1 MADTDNTQAD
11 NDAGESDDIIIGVDE
26 DGGEEG
32 AAALEAPAPR
42 EASEGLKRA
51 IFNVPI
57 EVVVSVGVA
66 RPLIGDLLEM
76 GRDHL
81 MPIDSNIDDP
91 VELRVKGRVIARG
104 ELTQAPEAENQLGV
118 RVTEILNMAEIA
130 E

>member
-1 MADTDNTQAD
+1 MTDTDNMQTD
-11 NDAGESDDIIIGVDE
+11 NDAEASDDVIIGVEENE
-26 DGGEEG
+26 DGE
-32 AAALEAPAPR
+32 AAPAPAPR

-104 ELTQAPEAENQLGV
+104 ELTQAPDAENQLGV
-118 RVTEILNMAEIA
+118 KITEIVNITGLAE
-130 E
+130 

>member
-1 MADTDNTQAD
+1 MADSANTQTDTPAEAD
-11 NDAGESDDIIIGVDE
+11 DGVVIGMDDDAP
-26 DGGEEG
+26 GGEKR
-32 AAALEAPAPR
+32 APGQ
-42 EASEGLKRA
+42 GLQRA

-76 GRDHL
+76 GRNHL

-104 ELTQAPEAENQLGV
+104 ELTQVPDADDQLGV
-118 RVTEILNMAEIA
+118 KITEIVNMAGLA

>member
-11 NDAGESDDIIIGVDE
+11 NEAEESDDIIIGVDDE
-26 DGGEEG
+26 DGEEG
-32 AAALEAPAPR
+32 GAALEAPAPR
-42 EASEGLKRA
+42 EATEGLKRA

-104 ELTQAPEAENQLGV
+104 ELTQTPDTENQLGV
-118 RVTEILNMAEIA
+118 RVTEILNMAGIA

>member
-1 MADTDNTQAD
+1 MADSTDTQT
-11 NDAGESDDIIIGVDE
+11 DAPTDAEDGVVIGMDE
-26 DGGEEG
+26 DPAGGEK
-32 AAALEAPAPR
+32 R
-42 EASEGLKRA
+42 ASGEGLQRA

-76 GRDHL
+76 DRNHL

-104 ELTQAPEAENQLGV
+104 ELTQVPDADDQLGV
-118 RVTEILNMAEIA
+118 KITEIVSMAGLA

>member
-1 MADTDNTQAD
+1 MADSENTQTDNPAD
-11 NDAGESDDIIIGVDE
+11 AEDGVIIGMDDE
-26 DGGEEG
+26 AVG
-32 AAALEAPAPR
+32 AAEKRTPT
-42 EASEGLKRA
+42 EGLQKA

-57 EVVVSVGVA
+57 EVVVCVGVA

-76 GRDHL
+76 GRNHL

-104 ELTQAPEAENQLGV
+104 ELTQVSDGEDQLGV
-118 RVTEILNMAEIA
+118 KITEIVSMAGLA

>member
-1 MADTDNTQAD
+1 MADTANAQENAPD
-11 NDAGESDDIIIGVDE
+11 EVDDGDIIGVE
-26 DGGEEG
+26 DDTADAG
-32 AAALEAPAPR
+32 ASAEKRAPT
-42 EASEGLKRA
+42 EGLQRA

-76 GRDHL
+76 GRNHL

-104 ELTQAPEAENQLGV
+104 ELTQVPDADEQLGV
-118 RVTEILNMAEIA
+118 KITEIVSMAGLA

>member
-1 MADTDNTQAD
+1 MADSTDTQT
-11 NDAGESDDIIIGVDE
+11 DAPTDAEDGVVIGMDE
-26 DGGEEG
+26 DPTGGE
-32 AAALEAPAPR
+32 R
-42 EASEGLKRA
+42 RASGEGLQRA

-76 GRDHL
+76 GRNHL

-104 ELTQAPEAENQLGV
+104 ELTQVPDADDQLGV
-118 RVTEILNMAEIA
+118 KITEIVSMAGLA